1 MKMIVVL
8 MSICIILLNFN
19 VESYAITKEEMEMDS
34 TINGGS
40 GKESDDPTVNPNAYS
55 ITSPDSSEKLEK
67 KAGVI
72 LGVVNVAGI
81 IISVITI
88 MLIGMKYMFGSI
100 EEKAEYKKTAT
111 IYLVGAI
118 LVMGG
123 TTIPNILYKIGTNL
137 FK

>member
-40 GKESDDPTVNPNAYS
+40 GKESDDPTVNQNAYS